1 MAQDK
6 ICGRIPR
13 IQYCI
18 RTRGRIRIQKDDVSL
33 FVWTFQIFM
42 ADATR
47 VREQLREILWHKI
60 RYVGGFREF
69 NIALEQKRAYPNSKK
84 KDDVSLFVWTFQIFF
99 TIAQF

>member
-1 MAQDK
+1 MGGFREFNIALEQK
-6 ICGRIPR
+6 RAYPNS
-13 IQYCI
+13 
-18 RTRGRIRIQKDDVSL
+18 KDDVSL
-33 FVWTFQIFM
+33 CVWTFQIFM

-84 KDDVSLFVWTFQIFF
+84 KMTSAYLFGHSKFFF